1 MLEDWIYKGQI
12 NDPYNE
18 FMIYEDKEIVKEK
31 LKDNFNEKYPFFY
44 FRFKFIIDSL
54 KFFGSLIFFKHSG
67 KRSTRL

>member
-31 LKDNFNEKYPFFY
+31 LKDNFNEKYPFIFKLQNNEFILKNFY
-44 FRFKFIIDSL
+44 LF
-54 KFFGSLIFFKHSG
+54 
-67 KRSTRL
+67 